1 MESNNNPQWAW
12 LGLLK
17 WSLSYSDG
25 TRPSNV
31 QMMSP
36 EDRAF
41 LEEVMKEGIIDEA
54 ERMRFVLNKLT
65 ETLETYQQG
74 KDSAEADVDLEE
86 LEDLMLELRDIVE
99 QIDFARGFC
108 AMKAVDFLLGC
119 IQEERVPLTIRN
131 GCLGII
137 STLCQNNHPVQLEF
151 LEKGALRVLSE
162 LCFTNEGN
170 GDFKAKLIQSMSA
183 IVRNHELAEDVMEKV
198 EQGPQLMLDALQ
210 VHQPESLRKRAIFF
224 LRAFTTS
231 DTSTRARVR
240 KFSSC
245 VGYIADFYLTIDS
258 AEIRELGL
266 DLLNQ
271 ILTQKLSVNTIL
283 DRKDTLAGLGVQQIG
298 ALRKLEGE
306 ERDFACVELEYWESL
321 MVHIARADTDEDE
334 VTMLLEDGTTCDPVQ
349 RTLQQ

>member
-1 MESNNNPQWAW
+1 
-12 LGLLK
+12 
-17 WSLSYSDG
+17 
-25 TRPSNV
+25 
-31 QMMSP
+31 MMSP

-41 LEEVMKEGIIDEA
+41 LEKVMKEGIIDEA
-54 ERMRFVLNKLT
+54 ERMRFVLKKLT
-65 ETLETYQQG
+65 ETLETYQQE
-74 KDSAEADVDLEE
+74 KDSAEVDVDLGE

-151 LEKGALRVLSE
+151 LEKGALRILSE
-162 LCFTNEGN
+162 LYFSSEVK
-170 GDFKAKLIQSMSA
+170 GDSKSGLIQSMSA
-183 IVRNHELAEDVMEKV
+183 IVRNHELAEDVMEQV

-210 VHQPESLRKRAIFF
+210 VNRPESLRKRAIFF
-224 LRAFTTS
+224 LRAFVTS
-231 DTSTRARVR
+231 DTSTRTRVR
-240 KFSSC
+240 KFSGC
-245 VGYIADFYLTIDS
+245 VGYIADFYLTADS
-258 AEIRELGL
+258 AEIRELAL

-283 DRKDTLAGLGVQQIG
+283 DRRGTLAGLGVQQIG

-306 ERDFACVELEYWESL
+306 ERDFASVELEYWESL
-321 MVHIARADTDEDE
+321 MVHIARAQLDEEE
-334 VTMLLEDGTTCDPVQ
+334 VTMLLGDGTACDPV
-349 RTLQQ
+349 RTLPQ